1 MCHDDHPRPD
11 DTVIHAPVAGGDCGA
26 CHTPHASSHDGLLL
40 ADARTQCLSCHQDLV
55 AREESAR
62 TVHDTDLEGEGCLAC
77 HQPHSSTETHLLS
90 AGSIRT
96 CLNCHEMQRHGHP
109 LGADRLDPRTG
120 EPITCV
126 TCHDPHGTEFPM
138 QLRGDQKRGLCLE
151 CHGESPD
158 ADAAA
163 RDSR

>member
-1 MCHDDHPRPD
+1 
-11 DTVIHAPVAGGDCGA
+11 
-26 CHTPHASSHDGLLL
+26 
-40 ADARTQCLSCHQDLV
+40 
-55 AREESAR
+55 
-62 TVHDTDLEGEGCLAC
+62 
-77 HQPHSSTETHLLS
+77 
-90 AGSIRT
+90 
-96 CLNCHEMQRHGHP
+96 MQRHGHP